1 MPLVAGVDCS
11 TQSTKVLVVD
21 PEDGHVVAT
30 GAAVH
35 EVEGVGGAR
44 ETDPRDWERSVAS
57 ALAQTGRAGEVAS
70 ISIGGQQHGLV
81 VLDERGRPLR
91 KAPLWNDTRG
101 APDAEDLVDSI
112 GGPEACAK
120 RIGSVLT
127 SSFTVAHW
135 AWLRRTEPDLAAA
148 ARHVMLPHDYL
159 NFRLTGS
166 PATDRSDVSGTG
178 WWSPTDEAY
187 APDVLA
193 LEAVRLNPALLAPV
207 IAPEGVAGSVTGE
220 AAQQFGLA
228 AGTKVACGAGDN
240 AAAALALDFGPG
252 EAALSLGTS
261 GTVYA
266 PASAPSADPTG
277 TVAGFASADGRYLP
291 LACTLNATVAIDTVS
306 DWLGLLREDVE
317 PSEGVVF
324 LPWLG
329 GERTPNVPTASGT
342 LSGLRYNTDKRAILQ
357 AAYEGLVATASGG
370 DGLSRPVGA
379 PKQRGPVASL
389 GRRRPWPSVAA
400 NRAAPFRAPR
410 PCRRVDRAGC
420 VRRGCTGQCR
430 LDGKAAWRGG
440 EELGCP
446 AGSAAG
452 TSAARRRLAGTGG
465 VVAPR
470 RPRFALSAVRAAWAC
485 QSTLSVDRG
494 QSTGVSRPGSVDRG
508 QSTGVSRP
516 GSSTLPGRV
525 RAGSSQCSWCQCS
538 WCQCSWCQCSW
549 TQYSWAQ
556 CGRPREGRSPTRRL
570 WWAREWRPR
579 STGTVRPT
587 YARWAHRIVR
597 NAASGSPGSFDR
609 ERPLSSREES

>member
-21 PEDGHVVAT
+21 AEDGHVVAT

-120 RIGSVLT
+120 RVGSVLT

-193 LEAVRLNPALLAPV
+193 LEAVRLNPALLPPV

-357 AAYEGLVATASGG
+357 AAYEGLVATLLEATAFLDQWAPQSSEAPLLLLGGGARGQAWQQTVRRLSG
-370 DGLSRPVGA
+370 RPVLVVELTELVAYGA
-379 PKQRGPVASL
+379 AVQASAVLTGKPLGEVAKSWGARRGVLLGPVPRDDALLERVAS
-389 GRRRPWPSVAA
+389 W
-400 NRAAPFRAPR
+400 
-410 PCRRVDRAGC
+410 RRV
-420 VRRGCTGQCR
+420 V
-430 LDGKAAWRGG
+430 
-440 EELGCP
+440 LG
-446 AGSAAG
+446 S
-452 TSAARRRLAGTGG
+452 L
-465 VVAPR
+465 
-470 RPRFALSAVRAAWAC
+470 
-485 QSTLSVDRG
+485 
-494 QSTGVSRPGSVDRG
+494 
-508 QSTGVSRP
+508 
-516 GSSTLPGRV
+516 
-525 RAGSSQCSWCQCS
+525 
-538 WCQCSWCQCSW
+538 
-549 TQYSWAQ
+549 
-556 CGRPREGRSPTRRL
+556 
-570 WWAREWRPR
+570 
-579 STGTVRPT
+579 
-587 YARWAHRIVR
+587 
-597 NAASGSPGSFDR
+597 
-609 ERPLSSREES
+609 

>member
-21 PEDGHVVAT
+21 AEDGHVIAT

-101 APDAEDLVDSI
+101 APDARDLVESI

-120 RIGSVLT
+120 RVGSVLT

-178 WWSPTDEAY
+178 WWSPADEAY

-193 LEAVRLNPALLAPV
+193 LEAVRLNPALLPAV

-228 AGTKVACGAGDN
+228 PRTKVACGAGDN

-266 PASAPSADPTG
+266 PAAAPSADPTG

-306 DWLGLLREDVE
+306 DWLGLSREEVE
-317 PSEGVVF
+317 PSEGAVF

-357 AAYEGLVATASGG
+357 AAYEGLVATLLEATAFLDQWAPQSSEAPLLLLGGGARGQAWQQTVRRLSG
-370 DGLSRPVGA
+370 RPVLVVELTELVAYGA
-379 PKQRGPVASL
+379 AVQASAVLTGKPLDEVAKSWGARSGALLGPVRRDDALLERVAS
-389 GRRRPWPSVAA
+389 W
-400 NRAAPFRAPR
+400 
-410 PCRRVDRAGC
+410 RRV
-420 VRRGCTGQCR
+420 V
-430 LDGKAAWRGG
+430 
-440 EELGCP
+440 LG
-446 AGSAAG
+446 S
-452 TSAARRRLAGTGG
+452 L
-465 VVAPR
+465 
-470 RPRFALSAVRAAWAC
+470 
-485 QSTLSVDRG
+485 
-494 QSTGVSRPGSVDRG
+494 
-508 QSTGVSRP
+508 
-516 GSSTLPGRV
+516 
-525 RAGSSQCSWCQCS
+525 
-538 WCQCSWCQCSW
+538 
-549 TQYSWAQ
+549 
-556 CGRPREGRSPTRRL
+556 
-570 WWAREWRPR
+570 
-579 STGTVRPT
+579 
-587 YARWAHRIVR
+587 
-597 NAASGSPGSFDR
+597 
-609 ERPLSSREES
+609 